1 MFFASF
7 EMDKEILLKLDKLEL
22 KIKNLVAENFDYKQK
37 IANFEL
43 LLKEQADLLV
53 SKEKEI
59 EGLKET
65 LRGLKLGKAFAGKN
79 ENNLEAKQKIDSLIK
94 EINLC
99 IAALK
104 D

>member
-1 MFFASF
+1 MFFASI
-7 EMDKEILLKLDKLEL
+7 EMDKEIFLKLDKLEL

-53 SKEKEI
+53 SKDQEI
-59 EGLKET
+59 QAMKET
-65 LRGLKLGKAFAGKN
+65 IRGLKLGKAFAGKD

-99 IAALK
+99 INALK